1 MKEALIVATSYLI
14 KELPITQQSVFDAKY
29 LHPKLQHKKKKNA
42 PAAIKRLTRSI
53 VMSLPIEAV
62 KKEFKVKE
70 SNVDS
75 IVDTIASEFCNYQ
88 MEVIPESFYMLQKDK
103 SPKGREQISYWKY
116 AYGIAEVQQADANND
131 TECCYDRIDNY
142 WEKV

>member
-29 LHPKLQHKKKKNA
+29 FHHKLQHKNNA
-42 PAAIKRLTRSI
+42 PAAIKSLTRGI

-62 KKEFKVKE
+62 KKEFNVKE

-75 IVDTIASEFCNYQ
+75 IVDTIASEFHNYQ
-88 MEVIPESFYMLQKDK
+88 MGVIP
-103 SPKGREQISYWKY
+103 
-116 AYGIAEVQQADANND
+116 
-131 TECCYDRIDNY
+131 
-142 WEKV
+142 